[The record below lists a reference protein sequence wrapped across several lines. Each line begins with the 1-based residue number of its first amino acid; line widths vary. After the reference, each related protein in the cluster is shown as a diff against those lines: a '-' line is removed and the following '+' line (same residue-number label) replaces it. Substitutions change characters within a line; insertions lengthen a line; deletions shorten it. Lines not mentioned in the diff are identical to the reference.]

1 MLARRYWK
9 ALRWTAWAFAP
20 KAAAAAAV
28 AAQYAQQNT
37 GCACRRESTRLAPG
51 GVLVLARRYWK
62 ALRWTAWAFA
72 PKAAAAAAVA
82 AQYAKQNTGCACRRE
97 PT

>member
-9 ALRWTAWAFAP
+9 ALCSTAWAFAL
-20 KAAAAAAV
+20 KAAAAV
-28 AAQYAQQNT
+28 AARYAQQNT
-37 GCACRRESTRLAPG
+37 GYARRRTPTRLAPG

-72 PKAAAAAAVA
+72 PKAAAAAVMA
-82 AQYAKQNTGCACRRE
+82 ARYAQQNTGYARRRE